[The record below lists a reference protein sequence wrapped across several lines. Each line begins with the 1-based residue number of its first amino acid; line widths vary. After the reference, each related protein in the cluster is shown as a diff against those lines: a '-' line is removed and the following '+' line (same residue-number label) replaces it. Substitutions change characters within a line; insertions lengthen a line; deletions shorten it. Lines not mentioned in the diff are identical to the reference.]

1 MSINVTFPQL
11 MQWPYFFYIEIS
23 SYYKIQE
30 SNVFFEIKTS
40 SRYMFTMLVGLLSDL
55 LTYKINV
62 LVFFMIIRRISYYF
76 SSYNILAPVIH
87 KYASLNI
94 LINAIKHF
102 LIANRPFSNYKLNIK
117 NIIKKKGGWGLVVVW
132 MFEPSNRDQQD
143 VVPFNAC
150 MCSSCRI
157 SAISWLLINYKQLNG
172 APRDHKKNTELPGLT
187 NTKDPPSIQ
196 SQPLSSVSNELK
208 WYLCLLFDF
217 YCCCCFCLTFILEG
231 HIN

>member
-117 NIIKKKGGWGLVVVW
+117 NIIKKMGMGVGCCLNVW
-132 MFEPSNRDQQD
+132 TIKSW
-143 VVPFNAC
+143 
-150 MCSSCRI
+150 
-157 SAISWLLINYKQLNG
+157 SAGCGSFLRMHVQLMQN
-172 APRDHKKNTELPGLT
+172 
-187 NTKDPPSIQ
+187 
-196 SQPLSSVSNELK
+196 
-208 WYLCLLFDF
+208 
-217 YCCCCFCLTFILEG
+217 
-231 HIN
+231 